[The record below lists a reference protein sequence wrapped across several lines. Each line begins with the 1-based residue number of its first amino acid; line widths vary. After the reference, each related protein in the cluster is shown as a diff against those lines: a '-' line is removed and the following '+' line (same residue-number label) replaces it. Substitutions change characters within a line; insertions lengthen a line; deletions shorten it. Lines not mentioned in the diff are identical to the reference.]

1 MLGTVPHLFY
11 IACCKE
17 PMNDFSNEKWQ
28 QIKILALRLQAL
40 KNILKVFD
48 EQITNQSFANEL
60 NPIKEHLDADFDK
73 TLNSLIEL
81 TKNGD
86 D

>member
-1 MLGTVPHLFY
+1 
-11 IACCKE
+11 
-17 PMNDFSNEKWQ
+17 MNDFSNEKWQ

-60 NPIKEHLDADFDK
+60 NPIKEHLEADFDK

>member
-1 MLGTVPHLFY
+1 MEQLYHLFY
-11 IACCKE
+11 IACGKN
-17 PMNDFSNEKWQ
+17 MNDFSNEKWQ

-60 NPIKEHLDADFDK
+60 NPIKEHLEADFDK

>member
-1 MLGTVPHLFY
+1 MLGIVPHLFY

-17 PMNDFSNEKWQ
+17 FMNDFSNEKWQ

-60 NPIKEHLDADFDK
+60 NPIKEQLEADFDR